1 MRKLNGMDRRRRAD
15 RMAAARA
22 FTESLEQLQDI
33 LTQDDRTDAAETQK
47 CERSRPQSQTNSTVW
62 EDAAA
67 DLDEFL
73 DEDRSAEDGPDGRG

>member
-1 MRKLNGMDRRRRAD
+1 MDRYRHAE

-33 LTQDDRTDAAETQK
+33 LARDDRTDAVETEN
-47 CERSRPQSQTNSTVW
+47 CEHSQSESQANPAVW
-62 EDAAA
+62 EEAAA

-73 DEDRSAEDGPDGRG
+73 GDAHSAEDGRDERG